1 MQMGVGIRQSV
12 ADVDTDSLLSQNWP
26 PSPPVRWRSCSETD
40 SATTEK
46 HGRKKTE
53 KTARNATEFLISVD
67 LGKVWP
73 PELQTRAGNGGKRLG
88 EQLSPSR
95 VSSIPAPIGP
105 RGQPT
110 SPIFESGQRPMA
122 PTGMGGE
129 RWQAAEG
136 TPLCLWER
144 SGDRKSSRLK

>member
-73 PELQTRAGNGGKRLG
+73 PLVPA
-88 EQLSPSR
+88 SVSVCR
-95 VSSIPAPIGP
+95 VG
-105 RGQPT
+105 
-110 SPIFESGQRPMA
+110 RPMVA
-122 PTGMGGE
+122 
-129 RWQAAEG
+129 
-136 TPLCLWER
+136 CIFSCYR
-144 SGDRKSSRLK
+144 SLHT

>member
-26 PSPPVRWRSCSETD
+26 PSLPVRWRSCSETD

-53 KTARNATEFLISVD
+53 KYARNAMEFLISVD

-73 PELQTRAGNGGKRLG
+73 PLIYTTYYIALYYFFHFNIHGNSFQK
-88 EQLSPSR
+88 
-95 VSSIPAPIGP
+95 
-105 RGQPT
+105 
-110 SPIFESGQRPMA
+110 
-122 PTGMGGE
+122 
-129 RWQAAEG
+129 
-136 TPLCLWER
+136 LC
-144 SGDRKSSRLK
+144 S

>member
-1 MQMGVGIRQSV
+1 MQMGVGIRQSI

-53 KTARNATEFLISVD
+53 KTARNAMEFLISID

-73 PELQTRAGNGGKRLG
+73 PLLGGARVFSKIDLKLG
-88 EQLSPSR
+88 YWQ
-95 VSSIPAPIGP
+95 VPI
-105 RGQPT
+105 
-110 SPIFESGQRPMA
+110 
-122 PTGMGGE
+122 
-129 RWQAAEG
+129 
-136 TPLCLWER
+136 
-144 SGDRKSSRLK
+144 

>member
-67 LGKVWP
+67 LGKFWP
-73 PELQTRAGNGGKRLG
+73 PLIPILFVLG
-88 EQLSPSR
+88 
-95 VSSIPAPIGP
+95 GP
-105 RGQPT
+105 R
-110 SPIFESGQRPMA
+110 SSGPGSVFFCFVNFWNTEIQDDYKHYVVHGWEMA
-122 PTGMGGE
+122 
-129 RWQAAEG
+129 
-136 TPLCLWER
+136 LHSL
-144 SGDRKSSRLK
+144 

>member
-53 KTARNATEFLISVD
+53 KYARNATEFLISVD

-73 PELQTRAGNGGKRLG
+73 PRHACQSVEGILLPKGGRISGALG
-88 EQLSPSR
+88 Q
-95 VSSIPAPIGP
+95 
-105 RGQPT
+105 
-110 SPIFESGQRPMA
+110 
-122 PTGMGGE
+122 
-129 RWQAAEG
+129 
-136 TPLCLWER
+136 
-144 SGDRKSSRLK
+144 

>member
-26 PSPPVRWRSCSETD
+26 PSPPVRWRNCSETD

-73 PELQTRAGNGGKRLG
+73 PLASTSKDPAVRAL
-88 EQLSPSR
+88 E
-95 VSSIPAPIGP
+95 
-105 RGQPT
+105 
-110 SPIFESGQRPMA
+110 
-122 PTGMGGE
+122 
-129 RWQAAEG
+129 
-136 TPLCLWER
+136 
-144 SGDRKSSRLK
+144 

>member
-26 PSPPVRWRSCSETD
+26 PSPPVRWKSCSETD

-53 KTARNATEFLISVD
+53 KNAWNATEYLISVD

-73 PELQTRAGNGGKRLG
+73 PLVGLF
-88 EQLSPSR
+88 
-95 VSSIPAPIGP
+95 
-105 RGQPT
+105 GQPI
-110 SPIFESGQRPMA
+110 SCCAVLCACPLDMGIFCVFF
-122 PTGMGGE
+122 T
-129 RWQAAEG
+129 
-136 TPLCLWER
+136 LFCLPNV
-144 SGDRKSSRLK
+144 G

>member
-46 HGRKKTE
+46 HGRKKME
-53 KTARNATEFLISVD
+53 KYAWNATEFLISVD

-73 PELQTRAGNGGKRLG
+73 PLVCSMRCAVTCGLSLAREPPRASVWMRMVA
-88 EQLSPSR
+88 R
-95 VSSIPAPIGP
+95 Y
-105 RGQPT
+105 
-110 SPIFESGQRPMA
+110 
-122 PTGMGGE
+122 
-129 RWQAAEG
+129 
-136 TPLCLWER
+136 
-144 SGDRKSSRLK
+144 

>member
-26 PSPPVRWRSCSETD
+26 PSSPVRWRSCPETD

-46 HGRKKTE
+46 HGRKKLE

-73 PELQTRAGNGGKRLG
+73 PL
-88 EQLSPSR
+88 LSPH
-95 VSSIPAPIGP
+95 VVDEHLPVV
-105 RGQPT
+105 
-110 SPIFESGQRPMA
+110 
-122 PTGMGGE
+122 
-129 RWQAAEG
+129 
-136 TPLCLWER
+136 LW
-144 SGDRKSSRLK
+144 

>member
-53 KTARNATEFLISVD
+53 KPARNATEFLISVD

-73 PELQTRAGNGGKRLG
+73 PLARAVR
-88 EQLSPSR
+88 QRQR
-95 VSSIPAPIGP
+95 VS
-105 RGQPT
+105 
-110 SPIFESGQRPMA
+110 MA
-122 PTGMGGE
+122 KAILME
-129 RWQAAEG
+129 
-136 TPLCLWER
+136 WER
-144 SGDRKSSRLK
+144 PLQLLLISKT